1 MKFGKFAFPALL
13 ALTVLTAAFCPKPVP
28 VDKETVLLQTLMG
41 ALKNLHFDPQRLNDE
56 FSTKVYDLY
65 LDRLDNGRRFLVN
78 EDVKALE
85 KSKMMLDDQIN
96 TNSFEFFDLSVA
108 LMESSL
114 TRAEKIFNSV
124 IDEEIDFTK
133 TETFDV
139 DRDRKEFVAN
149 EAALRE
155 HWRKMVKYNTLT
167 KVASQIQKRDH
178 PEDYTDATNDEA
190 TEPTSVSIDEASD
203 PNAPKSDGQIQKDAH
218 QEVRKEFENWFRRMH
233 KLKRN
238 DRLSV
243 YINSIVNVYDP
254 HTEYFEPVEKQNF
267 DIGMSGR
274 LEGIGARLQTTPD
287 GENTK
292 VTDIITGGPAWKQKE
307 LAADDVILKVAQ
319 DGQPAVD
326 LAGMEI
332 DEVVSKIRG
341 PKGTKVTLTVRKKAD
356 NAVKDIVI
364 IRDEVII
371 DEGYAKSLLLKDKR
385 SNSTIGYIYL
395 PRFYADF
402 DKADGHQCAADILV
416 ELEKL
421 KKEQVE
427 GLIIDLRGNGGG
439 SLRDVVT
446 MSGYFVE
453 KGPIVQVK
461 SRDQEPEILSDSDTK
476 VQYSGQLII
485 MVNEFSASASEI
497 MAAALQDYG
506 RAVIVGSRTYGKGS
520 VQRFFD
526 LDRALRGS
534 DDVKPLGQV
543 KVTVQKFFRVNGGS
557 TQLDG
562 VMPDILLPDNWSLI
576 ESGERESDYPM
587 PFTKIKPVEYSQDV
601 VKITKLDRLKQKS
614 AERTGA
620 SQAFGA
626 IQKSAERV
634 KSVRA
639 EKTVSLNLRTY
650 MADGDKDRI
659 FDRQYKA
666 LMKPIDSFTPSNL
679 PVDKAAITADE
690 SKKARNDE
698 WLKDVQKDVYLF
710 ETLNIMN
717 DMIKG

>member
-178 PEDYTDATNDEA
+178 PEDYTDATNDET

-267 DIGMSGR
+267 YIGMSGR

-620 SQAFGA
+620 SQVFGA

>member
-190 TEPTSVSIDEASD
+190 TEPAAVSIDEASD

-620 SQAFGA
+620 SQVFGA